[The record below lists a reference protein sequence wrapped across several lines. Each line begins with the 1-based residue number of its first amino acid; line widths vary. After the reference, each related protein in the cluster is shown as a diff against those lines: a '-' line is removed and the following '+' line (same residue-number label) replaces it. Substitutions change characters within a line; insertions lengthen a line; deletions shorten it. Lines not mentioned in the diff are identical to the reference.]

1 MIQRERTSALRDRGP
16 EIAPL
21 LGVVPPSAMTRD
33 DGHHSLPAGVDDES
47 CLELPLAS
55 SPGVI
60 LKIEK
65 GRASGHTRVLHEP
78 AAAMQPCSVC
88 DCSSYDLPEVSYHW
102 ICQHYV
108 GCAGIGFN
116 GWLRTCQQY
125 PLDDVLD
132 IGRRKEVCAL
142 HADRQGLRA
151 VARATRRA
159 ATPMTGSPSPEV
171 TGDSASS
178 TADSTTDDDQ
188 AEVASATAR

>member
-1 MIQRERTSALRDRGP
+1 MHEMTMPQTQMTATEDVVDPRLGLTAPPAPSTGTADSAGSMPSGHCGNVDGGPVRTPTAPLDGSGERTPMIQRERTSALRDRGP

-88 DCSSYDLPEVSYHW
+88 DCSSDDLPEVSYHW
-102 ICQHYV
+102 ICQH
-108 GCAGIGFN
+108 
-116 GWLRTCQQY
+116 
-125 PLDDVLD
+125 
-132 IGRRKEVCAL
+132 
-142 HADRQGLRA
+142 
-151 VARATRRA
+151 
-159 ATPMTGSPSPEV
+159 
-171 TGDSASS
+171 
-178 TADSTTDDDQ
+178 
-188 AEVASATAR
+188 